1 MSAWA
6 EVASF
11 CMMMVSILPMQV
23 VLGRG
28 NEPKRGHA
36 MASRNVATIVCF
48 NHDCSHVL
56 NAAVLITAYRA
67 WV

>member
-1 MSAWA
+1 
-6 EVASF
+6 
-11 CMMMVSILPMQV
+11 MVSILPMQV